1 MNVNW
6 YHHYE
11 KKYEVSQINKNIFS
25 GICDNIGEPRDMILS
40 EIKQNTGIQIPCYCT
55 FMRNLKILNTKKQ
68 NRENKMIVTKIW
80 EMGWVDGN
88 GEMLVKGYKLS
99 VVRWRSNGD
108 DS

>member
-1 MNVNW
+1 
-6 YHHYE
+6 
-11 KKYEVSQINKNIFS
+11 
-25 GICDNIGEPRDMILS
+25 
-40 EIKQNTGIQIPCYCT
+40 
-55 FMRNLKILNTKKQ
+55 MRNLKILNTKKQ

-88 GEMLVKGYKLS
+88 GEMLIKGYKLS